1 MPSVWPKTIDCGH
14 TGASLEKGRKT
25 GVPHGEIAEGFWPPP
40 SPGPNTVPGRPL
52 RPGFYPG
59 SADHPDANP
68 CHGRVCLPPRLDH
81 CPASP
86 RGELRGSAERSP
98 RETDRGRTLC
108 RIRPLASH
116 GTPYRYRNRAQCCD
130 KRRHDQSGNQQRGRR
145 RVLEYQGVFSTSS
158 ASCYRNIRVSATPDI
173 VLHLMAQSPWRRPYQ

>member
-1 MPSVWPKTIDCGH
+1 MNPAWPETIDCGQP
-14 TGASLEKGRKT
+14 GAHLKMAEKRAPQKVKPDRVFGQGQKRSKMFRAGLYARVSTHDQKT
-25 GVPHGEIAEGFWPPP
+25 LPMQY
-40 SPGPNTVPGRPL
+40 R
-52 RPGFYPG
+52 
-59 SADHPDANP
+59 ANA
-68 CHGRVCLPPRLDH
+68 RVCLPPRLDH

-116 GTPYRYRNRAQCCD
+116 GTPYRYRNRAQCCA

-173 VLHLMAQSPWRRPYQ
+173 VLQLMAQCPWRRPYQ